1 VYKLTRTTKEVEVNL
16 EINSSREININSGNG
31 FFDHLLSSLF
41 FYSGFGVNLIVKGDL
56 ETGFHHSAEDIGIT
70 LGQLLNEMLQKSDY
84 QRYSQI
90 YSPMDESLILI
101 VSDISNRPFL
111 SYDINFDM
119 PQIANFPLELIEEF
133 ILALVNNAK
142 ITMHI
147 KMINGKNNHHKAE
160 AIFKGIGRTL
170 AIHFKQSFQGVQ
182 STKGMLI

>member
-1 VYKLTRTTKEVEVNL
+1 
-16 EINSSREININSGNG
+16 
-31 FFDHLLSSLF
+31 
-41 FYSGFGVNLIVKGDL
+41 
-56 ETGFHHSAEDIGIT
+56 
-70 LGQLLNEMLQKSDY
+70 MLQKSDY

-111 SYDINFDM
+111 SYYINFDM

-147 KMINGKNNHHKAE
+147 KMIDGKNNHHKAE
-160 AIFKGIGRTL
+160 AIFKGIGRAL
-170 AIHFKQSFQGVQ
+170 AIHFKQSLQGVQ